1 MRRFV
6 PVAAGLA
13 TFLVTSPFL
22 FGGGSGDGDIPVF
35 RTYGDRVLAGDVPYR
50 DFHPEYP
57 PGAFLFF
64 IVPSLGPDRRY
75 LLLFQLLAGLG
86 FVVTIVL
93 LALLLARLRA
103 SWSFQ
108 CFALV
113 FAGATPLLLGGFTL
127 RRFDMWPTAIC
138 IAALLLL
145 IADRPTGAFALLALG
160 TVIKWYPLILLPL
173 ALLFVE
179 PGRRLRSF
187 ASFCL
192 VSLVLWLPFAIVGHG
207 GLYNSEKGQADRHL
221 HLDSIGSSVL
231 LAAHHPVRLAFDGG
245 GWSVFGSGAA
255 GAADI
260 QTAVQLLGIVL
271 SWYLFARSRR
281 APWDLVG
288 AAATT
293 LAVAACLGKVLSPQF
308 LLWFAPLLV
317 LARSAIATVL
327 FVAAMLLTHA
337 LFPARYGGLLAKHD
351 GEIWLLLARNVC
363 LVGVVVALLA
373 AQVGRMAAVRAPLR
387 FGAAHG

>member
-1 MRRFV
+1 MRRLA
-6 PVAAGLA
+6 PVVAGLA
-13 TFLVTSPFL
+13 TFLATSPFL

-35 RTYGDRVLAGDVPYR
+35 RMYGDRLLAGDVPYR

-64 IVPSLGPDRRY
+64 VLPSLAPERRY
-75 LLLFQLLAGLG
+75 LLVFQLIAALG

-93 LALLLARLRA
+93 LALLVARLGA

-127 RRFDMWPTAIC
+127 RRFDMWPAAIC
-138 IAALLLL
+138 IATLLLL

-160 TVIKWYPLILLPL
+160 TVIKWYPVILLPL
-173 ALLFVE
+173 ALLFLD
-179 PGRRLRSF
+179 PARRVRSF

-231 LAAHHPVRLAFDGG
+231 LAVHKPIRLAFDGG

-255 GAADI
+255 AVADI
-260 QTAVQLLGIVL
+260 QTVVQLLAIAL
-271 SWYLFARSRR
+271 CWLLFARSRR
-281 APWDLVG
+281 EPWDLVG

-317 LARSAIATVL
+317 LARSAVATVL
-327 FVAAMLLTHA
+327 FAAAMLLTHA

-351 GEIWLLLARNVC
+351 GEIWLLVARNAC
-363 LVGVVVALLA
+363 LVGLVVVLLA
-373 AQVGRMAAVRAPLR
+373 AQAGRVVPARAPLR